1 MARIAVLVGALAS
14 FAFAR
19 GAPAQRTPASRGG
32 FWYAIG
38 LAPGWARMSCDICG
52 ADRRLGV
59 SAFVRMGGAAGQ
71 RVRLGGEL
79 AAWRERAGGVTQN
92 LTSFSAAA
100 YFYPTRRRT
109 MYLKGGVGYVT
120 HRANDGTDVITSTGI
135 GPQLGI
141 GYEWPAGRRWLV
153 GPFFNYGVG
162 ALAGGV
168 KFNGGQATDVVTI
181 SFFQVGLA
189 AQRR

>member
-1 MARIAVLVGALAS
+1 MVRFAVLIAVLGSLAFPRGALAQ
-14 FAFAR
+14 R
-19 GAPAQRTPASRGG
+19 APAPRGG

-52 ADRRLGV
+52 ADRKLGV
-59 SAFVRMGGAAGQ
+59 SAFVRMGGAAGP
-71 RVRLGGEL
+71 RVRLGGEF
-79 AAWRERAGGVTQN
+79 AAWRERDNGVTQN

-120 HRANDGTDVITSTGI
+120 HRGNDGTVVITSNGF

-141 GYEWPAGRRWLV
+141 GYEFPASRQWLV

-162 ALAGGV
+162 AFAGGV
-168 KFNGGQATDVVTI
+168 KYNGGQATDVVTI
-181 SFFQVGLA
+181 SFFQLGLA
-189 AQRR
+189 ARRR